1 MKYLLII
8 AFVLL
13 VLDFIGFGK
22 GSFKKASGILAGVA
36 LVVFVLNLLGIILG
50 AVFKIIL
57 ILLGIYVILR
67 LIIAIK
73 ELLFK

>member
-22 GSFKKASGILAGVA
+22 GAFKKASGILAGIA

-57 ILLGIYVILR
+57 ILLGVYVILR

>member
-1 MKYLLII
+1 MKFLLII
-8 AFVLL
+8 AALL
-13 VLDFIGFGK
+13 LILDCIGFGK
-22 GSFKKASGILAGVA
+22 GNFKKASGILAGLA

-50 AVFKIIL
+50 ALLKIIL
-57 ILLGIYVILR
+57 ILLGVYVALR

>member
-1 MKYLLII
+1 MKYLLVI

-22 GSFKKASGILAGVA
+22 GNFKKASGILAAVA

-57 ILLGIYVILR
+57 ILLGVYVILR